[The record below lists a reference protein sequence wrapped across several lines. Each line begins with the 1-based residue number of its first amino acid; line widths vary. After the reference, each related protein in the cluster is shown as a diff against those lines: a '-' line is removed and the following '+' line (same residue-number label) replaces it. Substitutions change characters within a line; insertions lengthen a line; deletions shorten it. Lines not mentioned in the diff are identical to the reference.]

1 VVLQR
6 NEMRLKV
13 KALKDFLKSHG
24 YSEDD
29 IREYLDKKS
38 DQQRSLMHRAIVGL
52 FFRNSD
58 FEIIPK
64 ALNQWKRWVQQRR
77 LVKQW
82 SRYTLNAL
90 NHPLHWFFRRW
101 KLQDEDAK
109 HQLKQVL
116 KKDLI
121 KKIIGDELAIGSAQH
136 RLQRMDETIENLGI

>member
-64 ALNQWKRWVQQRR
+64 ALN
-77 LVKQW
+77 
-82 SRYTLNAL
+82 
-90 NHPLHWFFRRW
+90 
-101 KLQDEDAK
+101 
-109 HQLKQVL
+109 
-116 KKDLI
+116 
-121 KKIIGDELAIGSAQH
+121 
-136 RLQRMDETIENLGI
+136 